1 MKAMYLAAITLA
13 CLAPAADAA
22 TRYPILN
29 TQGCRCGDACQCAA
43 GECGDDGCSAPA
55 GESPEFMARGPV
67 RRVLAE
73 AKPVRRVLG
82 RLAAVIENRPRVLRR
97 LAGRVFRGGCR

>member
-1 MKAMYLAAITLA
+1 MRNLYLAAITLA
-13 CLAPAADAA
+13 CLAPSASAA

-43 GECGDDGCSAPA
+43 GECGDGGCSAPA
-55 GESPEFMARGPV
+55 SDSPEFMQRGPL

-73 AKPVRRVLG
+73 AKPVRRALG
-82 RLAAVIENRPRVLRR
+82 RVAAVIENRPKLLRR
-97 LAGRVFRGGCR
+97 FAARVFRGGCR